1 MKQGDYLFGAGFT
14 GIKERIMKMKV
25 KDLIKKLKT
34 FNPNKNV
41 CIYHQKLDDNY
52 WDMDIQDD
60 ECNNTDVRITPFI
73 KGE

>member
-1 MKQGDYLFGAGFT
+1 
-14 GIKERIMKMKV
+14 MKV

-60 ECNNTDVRITPFI
+60 ECNDTDVRITPYI
-73 KGE
+73 EGENEQRTRGQITRGLH

>member
-1 MKQGDYLFGAGFT
+1 
-14 GIKERIMKMKV
+14 MKV
-25 KDLIKKLKT
+25 KDLIKKLET

-60 ECNNTDVRITPFI
+60 ECNNTDVRITPYFE
-73 KGE
+73 GEEK